1 MRIHKAYP
9 NININWLLYGEDTM
23 EKVFPQPENVDLFSQ
38 LPSDV
43 NDGNAQSAYK
53 VNKEGYLVKKM
64 EYRSKEMPRE
74 EIKYIEKPQPKI
86 TEIRIFFDN
95 GTIVSNLT
103 RAAEYARLLSSIRIN
118 AVVVNNVNAN
128 YTTLRSDNIEGLS
141 RIADVFRPYGVQLG
155 MSLYFGTTP
164 CSS

>member
-1 MRIHKAYP
+1 MKDRIMQIMQKTGLSNAEFAEKIGISTSSLSHILTERNKPSLDVVMRIHKAYP
-9 NININWLLYGEDTM
+9 NININWLLYGENTM

-43 NDGNAQSAYK
+43 NDGNAPSAYK
-53 VNKEGYLVKKM
+53 ENKEGYLVKKM

-95 GTIVSNLT
+95 GTFQIFKPDK
-103 RAAEYARLLSSIRIN
+103 E
-118 AVVVNNVNAN
+118 
-128 YTTLRSDNIEGLS
+128 
-141 RIADVFRPYGVQLG
+141 
-155 MSLYFGTTP
+155 
-164 CSS
+164 

>member
-1 MRIHKAYP
+1 MKDRIMQIMQKTGLSNAEFAEKIGISTSSLSHILTERNKPSLDVVMRIHKAYP

-43 NDGNAQSAYK
+43 NDRNAPSAYK
-53 VNKEGYLVKKM
+53 ENKEGYLVKKM

-95 GTIVSNLT
+95 GTFQIFKPDK
-103 RAAEYARLLSSIRIN
+103 
-118 AVVVNNVNAN
+118 
-128 YTTLRSDNIEGLS
+128 SD
-141 RIADVFRPYGVQLG
+141 
-155 MSLYFGTTP
+155 
-164 CSS
+164 

>member
-1 MRIHKAYP
+1 MKDRIMQIMQKTGLSNAEFAEKIGISTSSLSHILTERNKPSLDVVMRIHKAYP

-38 LPSDV
+38 LLSDV
-43 NDGNAQSAYK
+43 NDRNAPSAYK
-53 VNKEGYLVKKM
+53 ENKEGYLVKKM

-95 GTIVSNLT
+95 GTFQIFKPDK
-103 RAAEYARLLSSIRIN
+103 E
-118 AVVVNNVNAN
+118 
-128 YTTLRSDNIEGLS
+128 
-141 RIADVFRPYGVQLG
+141 
-155 MSLYFGTTP
+155 
-164 CSS
+164 